1 MFYNADNATF
11 IPLWPV
17 GAPMPAPT
25 STAEL
30 LDLVRKSGLYEGDSF
45 DNRLSTIPDLPEQPV
60 SMASVLVKY
69 GLITKFQ
76 AKLLLLGKYRGF
88 RIGPYAI
95 KEQIGQ
101 GGMGAVYLAEHTT
114 LSRKVALKVLTP
126 GADSD
131 TKLAVER
138 FLREAR
144 AAAALDHPNIVRL
157 HDVGQFGTTY
167 YIVMEL
173 VEGDTLDK
181 LVTKS
186 GSLPCGKAVEYI
198 AQAASGLQHAYEKGF
213 IHRDIKP
220 QNLIL
225 SKDGTVKI
233 LDMGLARSSEERDK
247 LTANIDIGAIVGTAD
262 YIAPEQAVNDPNVD
276 IRADIY
282 SLGATFYTLVTGRP
296 PFGGNTT
303 QKLVQHQVKDAPS
316 LTRMDK
322 TLPKELADV
331 VSKMM
336 AKKKEQR
343 FRTPADVIAALTPWL
358 PNSGKI
364 VAGLTRTEAGA
375 AGQETM
381 ENFVASSTK
390 SLTKTLK
397 LAVQDP
403 KKKYIL
409 IGSVAAGVML
419 FGALLGYLIFGGK
432 KAETANR
439 GNNLNPVPNTIG
451 GGGGGNPNYQSPTPR
466 TAINQSVYRMD
477 LTQLKPFRVRIKEAA
492 VVEGERGALPQGVA
506 VYAQGPGAE
515 SEFSIGLPDDRGT
528 SIAMTHLSKSN
539 GTQLACELEK
549 PAINGGAG
557 VELQPG
563 VDYKL
568 RIECRTDGA
577 ARMGVGIHTIVG
589 YKPAAEY
596 TLISLVKGD
605 WQFVEIPFSRSDAG
619 ALRFVIENRGQGK
632 VNTMFVRSVEVRQLT
647 SNPTSQ
653 VPAPAGTP
661 SSAPIK
667 KAGTIFQFDPKAQLG
682 MAFSVNGYDVESGT
696 KPELPGTYALHC
708 WKPGSKGEFRCEAI
722 GGRPAIR
729 FASRNEPCSAQFRI
743 DVEHAD
749 GVTLQPGH
757 DYEFR
762 ITYQT
767 QGRHRI
773 KFSIMSTTFD
783 YLSGSDL
790 PDSEGV
796 WRTETVAFRRDQVPI
811 CVALNADA
819 PNPTGFVSV
828 AAVDVVDL
836 TAAKAAMG
844 PLYRVDF
851 VGQTPGS
858 FQILKTGNT
867 RHTNSIGNSPLP
879 RTVNINHFR
888 TDTSGEYSID
898 VIDGTPALGVRLLE
912 GTDGAQ
918 VHFRFE
924 ELERLQIGQK
934 VIGAITYRFQGN
946 GSGRM
951 AFEENAQPY
960 TKYSPRPLPSTGGKW
975 SVLEVPFTRP
985 NTANDIS
992 ILINAGSTVNPDRE
1006 KATFWIKS
1014 VELFDANGTAAN
1026 VVAPTAPDTK
1036 SVVYEL
1042 PIQSWKA
1049 FRFTSEGQTT
1059 SDGDRPDLPP
1069 GVVLQT
1075 WKPKSVGQFV
1085 CADAGE
1091 GPAVAMTNL
1100 NDDASAQLLVQLEY
1114 DMNISLT
1121 VGKKYAV
1128 RVEYRT
1134 ANDGAGNVALQTEEY
1149 ATVGNTPLDPT
1160 AGKWSVK
1167 ELPFTRTQ
1175 GKPIRITIN
1184 STGIGEGNS
1193 LNIRKLTVYE
1203 AK

>member
-1 MFYNADNATF
+1 
-11 IPLWPV
+11 
-17 GAPMPAPT
+17 MPAPT

-30 LDLVRKSGLYEGDSF
+30 LDLVRKSGLYDGDSF
-45 DNRLSTIPDLPEQPV
+45 DNHLSSIPELPEQPV
-60 SMASVLVKY
+60 STATMLVKH

-114 LSRKVALKVLTP
+114 LSRNVALKVLTP
-126 GADSD
+126 GADTD

-144 AAAALDHPNIVRL
+144 SAAALDHPNIVRL

-198 AQAASGLQHAYEKGF
+198 AQAAAGLQHAYEKGF
-213 IHRDIKP
+213 VHRDIKP

-262 YIAPEQAVNDPNVD
+262 YIAPEQAVNDPHVD

-316 LTRMDK
+316 LTRLDK

-331 VSKMM
+331 VSRMM

-364 VAGLTRTEAGA
+364 VAGLTSTEAGS

-409 IGSVAAGVML
+409 IGSVALGVML

-439 GNNLNPVPNTIG
+439 GTGPNQGQLNASG
-451 GGGGGNPNYQSPTPR
+451 GGGGGPVINYQTPAPR
-466 TAINQSVYRMD
+466 TSVNQSVYRLD
-477 LTQLKPFRVRIKEAA
+477 FSQLKPFRVHMKEGS
-492 VVEGERGALPQGVA
+492 VVDGEKGSLPQGVA

-515 SEFSIGLPDDRGT
+515 SEFSVGAPDDRGT
-528 SIAMTHLSKSN
+528 FIAMTHLSKSN

-549 PAINGGAG
+549 PVSSGGAG

-568 RIECRTDGA
+568 IIECRTDGA
-577 ARMGVGIHTIVG
+577 ARMGVGIHTMIG
-589 YKPAAEY
+589 YKPAADY
-596 TLISLVKGD
+596 TLATLVKGD
-605 WQFVEIPFSRSDAG
+605 WKPIEVPFSRSEAG
-619 ALRFVIENRGQGK
+619 ALRFVIENRGQGAA
-632 VNTMFVRSVEVRQLT
+632 NTMFIRSVEVRQVT
-647 SNPTSQ
+647 SST
-653 VPAPAGTP
+653 
-661 SSAPIK
+661 SAPTPQVSPSATPTK
-667 KAGTIFQFDPKAQLG
+667 KAGTIFQLDPKAQLG
-682 MAFSVNGYDVESGT
+682 MAFSVTGYDVDSGT
-696 KPELPGTYALHC
+696 KPDLPGTYALHC

-743 DVEHAD
+743 DVEHAE
-749 GVTLQPGH
+749 GVPLQPGH

-767 QGRHRI
+767 QGRHNIR
-773 KFSIMSTTFD
+773 FTIMSTTFD
-783 YLSGSDL
+783 YLSGSNI

-796 WRTETVAFRRDQVPI
+796 WRTESVMFRRDKVPI

-819 PNPTGFVSV
+819 PSPNGFVSV
-828 AAVDVVDL
+828 AAVEVVDL
-836 TAAKAAMG
+836 TAAKAAVK

-851 VGQTPGS
+851 AGQTPGS
-858 FQILKTGNT
+858 FQILKTGNE
-867 RHTNSIGNSPLP
+867 RHTNSIGNAPLP

-888 TDTSGEYSID
+888 PDTSGEYSID
-898 VIDGTPALGVRLLE
+898 LIDGIPALGVRLLE
-912 GTDGAQ
+912 GSDGAQ

-934 VIGAITYRFQGN
+934 VNALVTYRFSGS
-946 GSGRM
+946 GSGRF
-951 AFEENAQPY
+951 AFEENAAPY
-960 TKYSPRPLPSTGGKW
+960 TKHSPRPLPSTGGKW
-975 SVLEVPFTRP
+975 SVFEVPFTRP
-985 NTANDIS
+985 NTPNDIS
-992 ILINAGSTVNPDRE
+992 IFINAGSTANTDRD

-1014 VELFDANGTAAN
+1014 VELVDANGIAAN
-1026 VVAPTAPDTK
+1026 VVAPPAPDTK

-1042 PIQSWKA
+1042 PIQSWKT

-1059 SDGDRPDLPP
+1059 SDGDRPELPP

-1100 NDDASAQLLVQLEY
+1100 NDDASAQLLIQLEY
-1114 DMNISLT
+1114 DMNIPLT

-1134 ANDGAGNVALQTEEY
+1134 ANDGAGNVSLQTEEY
-1149 ATVGNTPLDPT
+1149 AMVGNAPLDPT
-1160 AGKWSVK
+1160 AGNWSVK

-1175 GKPIRITIN
+1175 GKPIRITVN
-1184 STGIGEGNS
+1184 STGVGEGNS

>member
-1 MFYNADNATF
+1 
-11 IPLWPV
+11 
-17 GAPMPAPT
+17 MPAPT

-30 LDLVRKSGLYEGDSF
+30 LDLVRKSGLYDGDSF
-45 DNRLSTIPDLPEQPV
+45 DNYLTSIPELPEQPV
-60 SMASVLVKY
+60 STATMLVKH

-144 AAAALDHPNIVRL
+144 AVAALDHPNIVRV

-186 GSLPCGKAVEYI
+186 GSIPCGKAVEYI

-262 YIAPEQAVNDPNVD
+262 YIAPEQAVNDPHVD

-316 LTRMDK
+316 LTRLDK

-432 KAETANR
+432 K
-439 GNNLNPVPNTIG
+439 TIASNKG
-451 GGGGGNPNYQSPTPR
+451 PGVTPIVSNSNPNPGVSDSTAKPGTTAPSPRVT
-466 TAINQSVYRMD
+466 S
-477 LTQLKPFRVRIKEAA
+477 TQTVFRVDFSKLKPFTVRMKENSI
-492 VVEGERGALPQGVA
+492 VEGEKGPLPQGVA
-506 VYAQGPGAE
+506 PYAKGPGSE
-515 SEFSIGLPDDRGT
+515 SIFSAGPADESGT
-528 SIAMTHLSKSN
+528 SIAMTNLT
-539 GTQLACELEK
+539 GTSGTELACELEK
-549 PAINGGAG
+549 PIASGGAG
-557 VELQPG
+557 MTLTPG

-568 RIECRTDGA
+568 RIECRTDGT
-577 ARMGVGIHTIVG
+577 ARIGVGIHTIVG
-589 YKPAAEY
+589 FKPAAEY
-596 TLISLVKGD
+596 TMLSLVKGD
-605 WQFVEIPFSRSDAG
+605 WQTLEIPFNRSDAG
-619 ALRFVIENRGQGK
+619 ALRFVLENRGKGK
-632 VNTMFVRSVEVRQLT
+632 LNTMFVRSVEVRQMSSNAPPPS
-647 SNPTSQ
+647 SNP
-653 VPAPAGTP
+653 VAP
-661 SSAPIK
+661 SSSVPTK
-667 KAGTIFQFDPKAQLG
+667 KAAGTIFQLDPKDHLG
-682 MAFSVNGYDVESGT
+682 MKFSVDGYDVASGK
-696 KPELPGTYALHC
+696 KPELPGTFALHC

-722 GGRPAIR
+722 GGCPAIR
-729 FASRNEPCSAQFRI
+729 FASRNEPCSAQFRV

-749 GVTLQPGH
+749 GVALKPNR

-762 ITYQT
+762 VTYQT
-767 QGRHRI
+767 QGNQSAKLTI
-773 KFSIMSTTFD
+773 LSATFD
-783 YLSGSDL
+783 YLTGVDL
-790 PDSEGV
+790 PVSEGV
-796 WRTETVAFRRDQVPI
+796 WRSESIVYRREQGPVCLAINAESPSSDGFISVATVA
-811 CVALNADA
+811 
-819 PNPTGFVSV
+819 
-828 AAVDVVDL
+828 
-836 TAAKAAMG
+836 
-844 PLYRVDF
+844 
-851 VGQTPGS
+851 
-858 FQILKTGNT
+858 
-867 RHTNSIGNSPLP
+867 
-879 RTVNINHFR
+879 
-888 TDTSGEYSID
+888 
-898 VIDGTPALGVRLLE
+898 VID
-912 GTDGAQ
+912 
-918 VHFRFE
+918 H
-924 ELERLQIGQK
+924 
-934 VIGAITYRFQGN
+934 
-946 GSGRM
+946 S
-951 AFEENAQPY
+951 
-960 TKYSPRPLPSTGGKW
+960 
-975 SVLEVPFTRP
+975 
-985 NTANDIS
+985 
-992 ILINAGSTVNPDRE
+992 
-1006 KATFWIKS
+1006 
-1014 VELFDANGTAAN
+1014 
-1026 VVAPTAPDTK
+1026 
-1036 SVVYEL
+1036 
-1042 PIQSWKA
+1042 
-1049 FRFTSEGQTT
+1049 
-1059 SDGDRPDLPP
+1059 
-1069 GVVLQT
+1069 
-1075 WKPKSVGQFV
+1075 
-1085 CADAGE
+1085 
-1091 GPAVAMTNL
+1091 
-1100 NDDASAQLLVQLEY
+1100 
-1114 DMNISLT
+1114 
-1121 VGKKYAV
+1121 
-1128 RVEYRT
+1128 
-1134 ANDGAGNVALQTEEY
+1134 
-1149 ATVGNTPLDPT
+1149 
-1160 AGKWSVK
+1160 AGKA
-1167 ELPFTRTQ
+1167 P
-1175 GKPIRITIN
+1175 
-1184 STGIGEGNS
+1184 
-1193 LNIRKLTVYE
+1193 
-1203 AK
+1203 